1 MSRLLRIREFLCR
14 PLLPLF
20 LALAATFSS
29 GGAGAVDELNR
40 IVAVVNDDVVL
51 ESELEAKL
59 RIVREQL
66 SAQNTQMP
74 PEDVLRQQVLERVI
88 VDKLQLQLAARN
100 NILVDDETL
109 NASLRNI
116 ADQNGLTLE
125 QFRAALESE
134 GHPFAGFRE
143 EIRNQ
148 IILSRLHQQMVGNR
162 INITEQEIDNLL
174 ANEQAWGGGEREYHL
189 AHILIAV
196 PEGSPPEAIQAAEE
210 KAKGVVRDLRAG
222 ADFAHTA
229 VSVSAG
235 QTALEGGDLG
245 WRKAGQLPTL
255 LAESVHGMRQG
266 EITDP
271 IRGTG
276 GFHIVKLVETRGD
289 GRHVITQ
296 THVRHILLQPD
307 ELMSEIEA
315 RLRLEQLRERIIGG
329 EDFAALA
336 RSHSKD
342 KVSASKG
349 GDLGWASPGD
359 LVPRFEEAMN
369 RLQPDQISDVVETRF
384 GLHIIQVL
392 GRRDHD
398 STDEFK
404 RNKAREM
411 IRKRK
416 MDEELALWLRR
427 LRDEAY
433 VEYRTEE

>member
-1 MSRLLRIREFLCR
+1 MPEFLSKVLCKR
-14 PLLPLF
+14 LLPLF
-20 LALAATFSS
+20 LALMAALSTGS
-29 GGAGAVDELNR
+29 AGAADELNR

-74 PEDVLRQQVLERVI
+74 PENVLRQQVLERVI
-88 VDKLQLQLAARN
+88 VDQLQLQLAARN
-100 NILVDDETL
+100 NIQVDDETL

-116 ADQNGLTLE
+116 AEQNGLSLE
-125 QFRAALESE
+125 QFRAALEAE
-134 GHPFAGFRE
+134 GHSFAAFRE
-143 EIRNQ
+143 EIRSQ

-162 INITEQEIDNLL
+162 INVTDQEIDNLL

-189 AHILIAV
+189 GHILIAV
-196 PEGSPPEAIQAAEE
+196 PEGSSPEVIQAAGQ
-210 KAKGVVRDLRAG
+210 KADDIVRQLRAG

-255 LAESVHGMRQG
+255 LAESVHGMRPG
-266 EITDP
+266 DITDP

-276 GFHIVKLVETRGD
+276 GFHIVKLIETRGD
-289 GRHVITQ
+289 DRHVITQ

-307 ELMSEIEA
+307 ELMSETEV

-349 GDLGWASPGD
+349 GDLGWVSPGD

-369 RLQPDQISDVVETRF
+369 RLQPNEVSDVVETRF

-416 MDEELALWLRR
+416 LDEELALWIRR

>member
-1 MSRLLRIREFLCR
+1 MPEFLSKLLCKR
-14 PLLPLF
+14 LLPLF
-20 LALAATFSS
+20 LALMAALST
-29 GGAGAVDELNR
+29 GGAGAADELNR

-51 ESELEAKL
+51 ESELETKL

-66 SAQNTQMP
+66 AAQNTQMP
-74 PEDVLRQQVLERVI
+74 PENVLRQQVLERVI
-88 VDKLQLQLAARN
+88 VDQLQLQLAARN
-100 NILVDDETL
+100 NIQVDDETL

-116 ADQNGLTLE
+116 ADQNGLSLE
-125 QFRAALESE
+125 QFRAALEAE
-134 GHPFAGFRE
+134 GHSFAAFRE
-143 EIRNQ
+143 EIRSQ

-162 INITEQEIDNLL
+162 INVTDQEIDNLL
-174 ANEQAWGGGEREYHL
+174 ANEQAWGGEREYHL
-189 AHILIAV
+189 GHILIAV
-196 PEGSPPEAIQAAEE
+196 PEGSSPEVIQAAGR
-210 KAKGVVRDLRAG
+210 KADDIVRQLRAG

-255 LAESVHGMRQG
+255 LAESVHGMQPG
-266 EITDP
+266 DITDP

-276 GFHIVKLVETRGD
+276 GFHIVKLIETRGD
-289 GRHVITQ
+289 DRHVITQ

-307 ELMSEIEA
+307 ELMSETEV

-349 GDLGWASPGD
+349 GDLGWVSPGD
-359 LVPRFEEAMN
+359 LVPPFEEAMN
-369 RLQPDQISDVVETRF
+369 RLQPNEVSDVVETRF

-416 MDEELALWLRR
+416 LDEELALWIRR